1 MNTQTIINIALG
13 LAVAFLL
20 WANQGQGLI
29 LADLSTKLAL
39 NTFDDALRESEK
51 GKEDY
56 SSQQIC
62 SLREMQKCPNGSDA
76 CNLLALKYCEEQT
89 YPKSEIANPFGDTP
103 TD

>member
-51 GKEDY
+51 GKDY
-56 SSQQIC
+56 SSLTEC
-62 SLREMQKCPNGSDA
+62 ELREMQKCPNGSDA
-76 CNLLALKYCEEQT
+76 CNLVAMQYCKRLT
-89 YPKSEIANPFGDTP
+89 YPKPKIKNYFGDTP

>member
-20 WANQGQGLI
+20 YANHGQGLI
-29 LADLSTKLAL
+29 IADLESKLAL
-39 NTFDDALRESEK
+39 NTFDDSLREDKTSYK
-51 GKEDY
+51 L
-56 SSQQIC
+56 C

-103 TD
+103 IED